1 MNENEKEIIESVG
14 RAALYE
20 QLAEEAVEL
29 AKEAIKM
36 GRVIRAENPTPVT
49 EEVALKRLTEEYT
62 DVKVVADILGREP
75 DTNLYTDK
83 NRRWI
88 DRIMNNKKE
97 EK

>member
-1 MNENEKEIIESVG
+1 MKENEIVKSIG

-36 GRVIRAENPTPVT
+36 GRVIRAENPTLVT
-49 EEVALKRLTEEYT
+49 EEVALKRLSEEYT
-62 DVKVVADILGREP
+62 DVKVVADILGLEP
-75 DTNLYTDK
+75 DANLYTDK

-88 DRIMNNKKE
+88 DRIVNSQKE

>member
-1 MNENEKEIIESVG
+1 MNENEKEIIKSVG

-62 DVKVVADILGREP
+62 DVRVVADILKLEP
-75 DTNLYTDK
+75 DENLYTDK
-83 NRRWI
+83 NQRWVN
-88 DRIMNNKKE
+88 RILNNKE